1 MSLFANKIAI
11 VTGAAQ
17 GVGRAVAQVFASE
30 GAKVVLVDRRAEF
43 LTDVFEEIGG
53 PEGGALCVEAD
64 LECYAGAQ
72 KMVSEALAAFGQIDI
87 SVHNV
92 GGAIKAKPFWEYSES
107 ELEAEIA
114 RSLWPTIWSC
124 RAVIP
129 PMLARKSGAIVNI
142 GSAASGWMWRV
153 PYSAAKGGVHAMTK
167 CLGRELAEA
176 GVRINCV
183 APGALAVTDRV
194 APRNPDALSPAEEE
208 WRKAAIDQSIDDTP
222 MGRPGSVQEVADAVR
237 FFASDAANYVT
248 GQTLYV
254 AGGSSG

>member
-1 MSLFANKIAI
+1 MSLFADKIAI

-17 GVGRAVAQVFASE
+17 GVGRAVARVFASE
-30 GAKVVLVDRRAEF
+30 GARVVLVDRRIA
-43 LTDVFEEIGG
+43 LLADVFAEIGG
-53 PEGGALCVEAD
+53 PEGRALCVEAD
-64 LECYAGAQ
+64 LECFAGAQ
-72 KMVSEALAAFGQIDI
+72 KMVSEAVAAFGQIDI

-92 GGAIKAKPFWEYSES
+92 GGAIRAKPFWEFSES
-107 ELEAEIA
+107 EIQAEIA

-129 PMLARKSGAIVNI
+129 AMLARKSGAIVNI

-153 PYSAAKGGVHAMTK
+153 PYSTAKGGVEAMTK

-194 APRNPDALSPAEEE
+194 TLRNPDPLSPTEEE
-208 WRKAAIDQSIDDTP
+208 WRKAAFDQSLDDTP
-222 MGRPGSVQEVADAVR
+222 MARAGSVQEVADAVR
-237 FFASDAANYVT
+237 FFASDAANYIT

-254 AGGSSG
+254 AGGASG